1 MSQYSPN
8 KLSIQLIEIDRLGK
22 GQFSKAHED
31 FPSTVNMT
39 TKSPV
44 TDISN
49 TRTVMYKKVKYAIDK
64 GNHKTYRWNTVGN
77 CPGEKNSGEH
87 LEGCKHHIGPHKP
100 QSTVKNLSQV
110 Q

>member
-39 TKSPV
+39 
-44 TDISN
+44 N
-49 TRTVMYKKVKYAIDK
+49 
-64 GNHKTYRWNTVGN
+64 N
-77 CPGEKNSGEH
+77 
-87 LEGCKHHIGPHKP
+87 
-100 QSTVKNLSQV
+100 
-110 Q
+110 